1 MVNNS
6 GRQIMAE
13 KMVVTPWETRGEIDY
28 DKLIKEFGTEKLAE
42 ELVKKIEKKA
52 GKSTHFLRRKI
63 YFSHR
68 GLKKILED
76 LDNGKDFVLYTGRG
90 PSGETHLGHLLPY
103 LFTKY
108 LQDAF
113 NAKLYYELTDDEK
126 FFTKEKLSLK
136 ECTGFAY
143 DNALDFIAC
152 GFKSENTRIIIDTK
166 DIGLLYPIA
175 AKVAEKTTFSTAKAV
190 FGFSNET
197 NIGWIFFPA
206 IQASVAFIESEL
218 KGKRV
223 NCLIPCGIEQDPYW
237 RIARDVAEKLGYPK
251 PGAIHGKF
259 LPGLKQG
266 GKMSASDPSSA
277 IWVTDSEKEVDKKIG
292 NAFTGGRA
300 TVEEQ
305 RRLGGNPE
313 ACNVHAY
320 YFFLFEQDDEKLA
333 RLYDD
338 CRKGKI
344 LCGECKKDL
353 AKRVN
358 AFLKEHM
365 KRREEARKHLKEY
378 LLK

>member
-1 MVNNS
+1 MT
-6 GRQIMAE
+6 E
-13 KMVVTPWETRGEIDY
+13 EMVVTPWETKGIIDY
-28 DKLIKEFGTEKLAE
+28 EKLIKEFGTEKLGE
-42 ELVKKIEKKA
+42 DLIKRIEKQA
-52 GKSTHFLRRKI
+52 GKSSHFLRRKI

-68 GLKKILED
+68 GLKEILDAFDKGEE
-76 LDNGKDFVLYTGRG
+76 FVLYTGRG
-90 PSGETHLGHLLPY
+90 PSGTTHIGHLMPY

-113 NAKLYYELTDDEK
+113 KAKLYYELTDDEK
-126 FFTKEKLSLK
+126 FFTKENLSLK

-152 GFKSENTRIIIDTK
+152 GFKPENTKIIIDTK

-175 AKVAEKTTFSTAKAV
+175 ARVAEKTTFSTAKAV

-206 IQASVAFIESEL
+206 VQASVAFLESEI
-218 KGKRV
+218 KGKKVR
-223 NCLIPCGIEQDPYW
+223 CLIPCGIEQDPYW
-237 RIARDVAEKLGYPK
+237 RIARDVAEKIGYYK

-259 LPGLKQG
+259 LPGLKEG

-277 IWVTDSEKEVDKKIG
+277 IWVTDSEKEVEKKVG

-305 RRLGGNPE
+305 RKLGGNPE
-313 ACNVHAY
+313 VCNVHKY
-320 YFFLFEQDDEKLA
+320 YFFLFEQDDEKLEK
-333 RLYDD
+333 LYDD

-344 LCGECKKDL
+344 LCGECKKEL

-365 KRREEARKHLKEY
+365 EKREEAKKHLQEY